1 MFDEADFAM
10 VSHPREKRGLSVKEK
25 VETAI

>member
-1 MFDEADFAM
+1 MYDEADFAM
-10 VSHPREKRGLSVKEK
+10 VSHPRENEGSVWVK